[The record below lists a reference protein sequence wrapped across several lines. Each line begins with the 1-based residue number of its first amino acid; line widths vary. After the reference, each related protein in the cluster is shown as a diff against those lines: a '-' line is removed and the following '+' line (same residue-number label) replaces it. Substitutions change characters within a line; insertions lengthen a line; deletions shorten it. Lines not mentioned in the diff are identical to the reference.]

1 MVWCFGGGGDLLS
14 FESFLLLVSNSS
26 ASVESILIA
35 DRDPEENDAGHKPK
49 LIGVNCVECDCRRKL
64 RVNKDVRENEKTRL
78 KIPNTG
84 IMRKSR
90 LNAALGMVPCPSL
103 CSSPTDNDYIRL
115 HTIPIQACIST
126 SPTPGLSDLT
136 SNDVLTHFIFKN
148 VTTVRVGSPGHFRMY
163 KLQRTHDEGR
173 DGVMR

>member
-1 MVWCFGGGGDLLS
+1 MKGYNIFTCGGHRNKPGSRSSVRAFVTSAHTLSADGGGTIQTVMVWCFGGGGDLLS

-90 LNAALGMVPCPSL
+90 LHAALGMVPCPSL
-103 CSSPTDNDYIRL
+103 CSSPN
-115 HTIPIQACIST
+115 
-126 SPTPGLSDLT
+126 
-136 SNDVLTHFIFKN
+136 
-148 VTTVRVGSPGHFRMY
+148 
-163 KLQRTHDEGR
+163 
-173 DGVMR
+173 